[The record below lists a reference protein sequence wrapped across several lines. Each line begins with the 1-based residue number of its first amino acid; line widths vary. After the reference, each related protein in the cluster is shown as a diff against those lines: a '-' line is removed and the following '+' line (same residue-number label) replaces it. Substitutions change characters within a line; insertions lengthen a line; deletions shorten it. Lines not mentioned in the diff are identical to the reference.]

1 LQVTSCNI
9 LQPPFQSID
18 SMSAAEEVKTEGYAA
33 GEEPEIAPAG
43 EDGEDG
49 GDDGA
54 APDMAGLE
62 AMMKGMGGGGE
73 GGEGG
78 GMGGMD
84 MNALMAM
91 MGKGGGKGGG
101 GMDMASMMGGMG
113 GGMGGKGGG
122 KGGQDQPMD
131 QSEKTC
137 DKYVW
142 SQKGE
147 EVHIRI
153 KLDPPATAKKDV
165 EVKFK
170 SYQLVAKVRGES
182 IIDGTMGGKVE
193 VDECTWCF
201 TPEKDELLI
210 MLTKIEDGADKH
222 KEWKDLLEPQ

>member
-1 LQVTSCNI
+1 
-9 LQPPFQSID
+9 
-18 SMSAAEEVKTEGYAA
+18 MAAAEEPKTDGYAP
-33 GEEPEIAPAG
+33 GEEPTLAPEG
-43 EDGEDG
+43 EDVEDAG
-49 GDDGA
+49 GDDA
-54 APDMAGLE
+54 PPDMSGLAE
-62 AMMKGMGGGGE
+62 MMKGMGGGAGGD

-78 GMGGMD
+78 MGGLD

-113 GGMGGKGGG
+113 GGGGGKGGG

-137 DKYVW
+137 EKYVW

-170 SYQLVAKVRGES
+170 SYQLVAKVRGDS

-210 MLTKIEDGADKH
+210 MLTKVEDGADKH